1 MLSVVA
7 LILAGMD
14 AVEALEQLGGIA
26 RAADIVALSS
36 RRRLRTAVSK
46 RVIIHVDRDR
56 YALPVTDLGR
66 RLAVK
71 HNLHL
76 THLSAALHHGWE
88 VRASPSVPHLLLPS
102 GQKRP
107 TSKARFWTYDARRE
121 DLDGWS
127 TGPLLT
133 VMLCARDLSF
143 AAALT
148 VADSALRHDS
158 VTHEELVTAS
168 HTWRGGNRDQVKK
181 VAAHANGSA
190 ANAFESG
197 LRAIT
202 AAAGY
207 EFIPQYEVRVG
218 ALTVHPDLVDPING
232 IILEADSWGFHA
244 DREAHDRDCQRYT
257 MLAADGWIVLRFT
270 YDQVMFQPEY
280 VLRCIEMALAQRSA
294 AA

>member
-1 MLSVVA
+1 ME
-7 LILAGMD
+7 
-14 AVEALEQLGGIA
+14 AVEALKQLGGIG
-26 RAADIVALSS
+26 RAGDIVALSS
-36 RRRLRTAVSK
+36 RRRLRTAVSNK
-46 RVIIHVDRDR
+46 AIIHVDRDR

-66 RLAVK
+66 RLAVE

-88 VRASPSVPHLLLPS
+88 VRASPSVPHLLLPR
-102 GQKRP
+102 GKERP
-107 TSKARFWTYDARRE
+107 TSMARFWTYDAQRD

-133 VMLCARDLSF
+133 VMLCARDLPF
-143 AAALT
+143 ASALT
-148 VADSALRHDS
+148 VADSALRHGS
-158 VTHEELVTAS
+158 LTHQELVAAS
-168 HTWRGGNRDQVKK
+168 RAWRGGNNAQVEK
-181 VAAHANGSA
+181 VAAYADGLA

-202 AAAGY
+202 AAAGL
-207 EFIPQYEVRVG
+207 EFVPQFEVRVG
-218 ALTVHPDLVDPING
+218 ALTVHPDLVDPIRG

-270 YDQVMFQPEY
+270 YDQVMFQPDY
-280 VLRCIEMALAQRSA
+280 VLRCIEMALVQRSVA
-294 AA
+294 

>member
-1 MLSVVA
+1 MVVP
-7 LILAGMD
+7 ILASMD
-14 AVEALEQLGGIA
+14 AVDALKQLGGIA
-26 RAADIVALSS
+26 HAADIVALSS
-36 RRRLRTAVSK
+36 RRRLRTAVSNN
-46 RVIIHVDRDR
+46 VIIHVDRDR

-66 RLAVK
+66 QLAVK

-88 VRASPSVPHLLLPS
+88 VRTSPRVPHLLLPT
-102 GQKRP
+102 GQERP

-133 VMLCARDLSF
+133 VLLCARDLPF
-143 AAALT
+143 AGALT
-148 VADSALRHDS
+148 VADSALRHGS
-158 VTHEELVTAS
+158 VTHDELVSAG
-168 HTWRGGNRDQVKK
+168 HAWRGGNKEQVEKI
-181 VAAHANGSA
+181 AAYANGLA

-207 EFIPQYEVRVG
+207 EFLPQFEVRVG
-218 ALTVHPDLVDPING
+218 ALTVHPDLVDPLHG

-270 YDQVMFQPEY
+270 YDQVMFQPDY
-280 VLRCIEMALAQRSA
+280 VLRCIETALSQRA
-294 AA
+294 AAA

>member
-1 MLSVVA
+1 
-7 LILAGMD
+7 MD

-26 RAADIVALSS
+26 GAADIVTLSS
-36 RRRLRTAVSK
+36 RRRLRTAVSNK
-46 RVIIHVDRDR
+46 AIVHVDRDR

-66 RLAVK
+66 RLAVE

-88 VRASPSVPHLLLPS
+88 VRTSPSLPHLLLPS
-102 GQKRP
+102 GQERP

-121 DLDGWS
+121 ELDGWA

-133 VMLCARDLSF
+133 VMLCARDLPF

-148 VADSALRHDS
+148 VADSALRHEAMA
-158 VTHEELVTAS
+158 HEDLVAAS
-168 HTWRGGNRDQVKK
+168 DAWCGGNKDQVEK
-181 VAAHANGSA
+181 VAVHANGLA

-202 AAAGY
+202 AAAGV

-232 IILEADSWGFHA
+232 IIIEADSWGFHA
-244 DREAHDRDCQRYT
+244 DKEAHDRDCQRYT
-257 MLAADGWIVLRFT
+257 MLTSDGWIVLRFT

-280 VLRCIEMALAQRSA
+280 VLRCIEMALAQRA

>member
-1 MLSVVA
+1 
-7 LILAGMD
+7 MD

-36 RRRLRTAVSK
+36 RRRLRTAVSNK
-46 RVIIHVDRDR
+46 AITHVDRDR

-66 RLAVK
+66 RLAVE

-76 THLSAALHHGWE
+76 THLSAALHHGLE

-102 GQKRP
+102 GQDPP

-121 DLDGWS
+121 ELEGWS

-143 AAALT
+143 ASALT
-148 VADSALRHDS
+148 VADSALRHGS
-158 VTHEELVTAS
+158 VTHEELVVAS
-168 HTWRGGNRDQVKK
+168 HAWRGGNKEQVEK
-181 VAAHANGSA
+181 VAAYANGLV
-190 ANAFESG
+190 ANGFESG

-207 EFIPQYEVRVG
+207 EFIPQFEVHVG
-218 ALTVHPDLVDPING
+218 SLTMHPDLVDPING
-232 IILEADSWGFHA
+232 IILEADSWVFHA

-257 MLAADGWIVLRFT
+257 MLAADGWIELRFT
-270 YDQVMFQPEY
+270 YDQVMFQPDY
-280 VLRCIEMALAQRSA
+280 VLRCIEMALSQRA
-294 AA
+294 AAA

>member
-1 MLSVVA
+1 
-7 LILAGMD
+7 MD

-26 RAADIVALSS
+26 RSADIVALSS
-36 RRRLRTAVSK
+36 RRRLRTAVSNEAI
-46 RVIIHVDRDR
+46 VHVDRDR

-66 RLAVK
+66 RLAVE

-88 VRASPSVPHLLLPS
+88 VRTSPSVPHLLLPS

-107 TSKARFWTYDARRE
+107 TSAARFWTYDARRE

-133 VMLCARDLSF
+133 VMLCARDLPF

-148 VADSALRHDS
+148 VADSALRHGS
-158 VTHEELVTAS
+158 VTHEELVTAGRA
-168 HTWRGGNRDQVKK
+168 WRGGDTQQVER
-181 VAAHANGSA
+181 VAAHANALS

-202 AAAGY
+202 AAAGL
-207 EFIPQYEVRVG
+207 EFVPQYEVHVG
-218 ALTVHPDLVDPING
+218 TLTVHPDLVDPING

-244 DREAHDRDCQRYT
+244 DKETHDRDCQRYT
-257 MLAADGWIVLRFT
+257 MLASDGWIVLRFT
-270 YDQVMFQPEY
+270 YDQVMLQPEY
-280 VLRCIEMALAQRSA
+280 VLRCIEMALSQRA
-294 AA
+294 AAA